1 MPKNSPIRPLR
12 SAFTLIELLVVMA
25 IIAILISLLL
35 PAVQKAREAANRT
48 SCINNLKQIGLAT
61 LNFESANK
69 CLPPA
74 RILRNNN
81 DFDDG
86 DLEIRGGATWAI
98 YLLPFMEQDNAY
110 ERWNFQA
117 WYHYQQVAV
126 REYNVSSYFCPSRR
140 NPNSDILLSVT
151 GDHLAAP
158 PAQFGLPNDDDGDGH
173 KIQIPGALSDYACSM
188 GPSVPMARGSFNL
201 TNPLH
206 WDKGVRLSKITDGLS
221 NTILY
226 GEKNVPIGYWGYAAW
241 DCSTYDGDMPICWS
255 RVGGVGSPIAVSLRD
270 MRLLF
275 GSAHPTVC
283 NFAFADGSVH
293 SLSKTT
299 PPFVLGLLT
308 NIADGQSV
316 PPYE

>member
-1 MPKNSPIRPLR
+1 MLKNSPIRPLR

-74 RILRNNN
+74 RILRMNG
-81 DFDDG
+81 DADDG
-86 DLEIRGGATWAI
+86 DSEVRGGATWAI

-110 ERWNFQA
+110 ERWNFLR
-117 WYHYQQVAV
+117 WYHYQDISV

-140 NPNSDILLSVT
+140 NPNSDFVLSVS
-151 GDHLAAP
+151 GDLLAEIP
-158 PAQFGLPNDDDGDGH
+158 VNRPINDDDQDGH
-173 KIQIPGALSDYACSM
+173 RTQIPGALSDYACSM
-188 GPSVPMARGSFNL
+188 GPSVAAAQGAFNL
-201 TNPLH
+201 ANPPY

-221 NTILY
+221 NTIFY
-226 GEKNVPIGYWGYAAW
+226 GEKNIPIGYWGHEIW

-255 RVGGVGSPIAVSLRD
+255 RAGGIGSPIAVSLRD
-270 MRLLF
+270 RRWLF

-283 NFAFADGSVH
+283 NFVFGDGSVH

-299 PPFVLGLLT
+299 PTLVLGLLT